1 MTYKE
6 IDELR
11 IGDTIEIKIPEKKWS
26 WLKFDYVPGEP
37 KTKKVMISYIS
48 YDHGMFWYNDTDCLG
63 RNDLMLNGKLVRKI
77 IDTFDDD
84 FFEKRIEEKK
94 KFEEASKKINETLS
108 KRSLSSIGTKYEY
121 LVGRVIDSGED
132 HSDNAFTKQNYSLNS
147 DTSNQRNVVIKPIE
161 FVGKYQ
167 ENIMNGLE
175 EIKQNLNRNKKEDTS
190 DIIIPIEFIA

>member
-1 MTYKE
+1 MTNKE

-132 HSDNAFTKQNYSLNS
+132 LGK
-147 DTSNQRNVVIKPIE
+147 IE
-161 FVGKYQ
+161 FLCDGDRGEFWLQHFETRTVKFDY
-167 ENIMNGLE
+167 LE
-175 EIKQNLNRNKKEDTS
+175 AAIKKARTIKDAFVVRSTVNTHISKKFELYNDKNN
-190 DIIIPIEFIA
+190 A

>member
-1 MTYKE
+1 MTNKE

-94 KFEEASKKINETLS
+94 KFEEASKK
-108 KRSLSSIGTKYEY
+108 
-121 LVGRVIDSGED
+121 
-132 HSDNAFTKQNYSLNS
+132 
-147 DTSNQRNVVIKPIE
+147 
-161 FVGKYQ
+161 
-167 ENIMNGLE
+167 
-175 EIKQNLNRNKKEDTS
+175 NK
-190 DIIIPIEFIA
+190 

>member
-1 MTYKE
+1 MTNKE

-108 KRSLSSIGTKYEY
+108 KRSLSSIDTKYEY

-132 HSDNAFTKQNYSLNS
+132 LGK
-147 DTSNQRNVVIKPIE
+147 IE
-161 FVGKYQ
+161 FLCDGDRGEFWFQHFETRTVKFNY
-167 ENIMNGLE
+167 LE
-175 EIKQNLNRNKKEDTS
+175 AAIKKARTIKDAFVVRSTVNTHISKKFELYNDKNN
-190 DIIIPIEFIA
+190 A

>member
-1 MTYKE
+1 MTNKE

-132 HSDNAFTKQNYSLNS
+132 LGK
-147 DTSNQRNVVIKPIE
+147 IE
-161 FVGKYQ
+161 FLCDGDRGEFWLQHFETRTVKFDY
-167 ENIMNGLE
+167 LE
-175 EIKQNLNRNKKEDTS
+175 AAIKKARTIKDAFVVMSTVNTHISKKFELYNDKNN
-190 DIIIPIEFIA
+190 A

>member
-1 MTYKE
+1 MTNKE

-84 FFEKRIEEKK
+84 FFEKKIEEKK

-108 KRSLSSIGTKYEY
+108 KRSLSSIDTKYEY

-132 HSDNAFTKQNYSLNS
+132 LGK
-147 DTSNQRNVVIKPIE
+147 IE
-161 FVGKYQ
+161 FLCDGDRGEFWLQHFETRTVKFDY
-167 ENIMNGLE
+167 LE
-175 EIKQNLNRNKKEDTS
+175 AAIKKARTIKDAFVVRSTVNTHISKKFELYNDKNN
-190 DIIIPIEFIA
+190 A

>member
-48 YDHGMFWYNDTDCLG
+48 YDHGLFWYNDTDCLS

-108 KRSLSSIGTKYEY
+108 KRSLSSIDTKYEY

-132 HSDNAFTKQNYSLNS
+132 LGKIEFLCDGDRGEFWFQHFETRTVKFNYLEAAIKKARTIKDAF
-147 DTSNQRNVVIKPIE
+147 VVISTVNTHIS
-161 FVGKYQ
+161 
-167 ENIMNGLE
+167 
-175 EIKQNLNRNKKEDTS
+175 KKFELYNDKNN
-190 DIIIPIEFIA
+190 A

>member
-11 IGDTIEIKIPEKKWS
+11 IGDTIEVKIPEKKWS

-37 KTKKVMISYIS
+37 KTKTVMISYIS
-48 YDHGMFWYNDTDCLG
+48 CDHGLFWYNDTDCLG

-108 KRSLSSIGTKYEY
+108 KRSLSSIDTKYEY

-132 HSDNAFTKQNYSLNS
+132 LGK
-147 DTSNQRNVVIKPIE
+147 IE
-161 FVGKYQ
+161 FLCDGDRGELWFQ
-167 ENIMNGLE
+167 HLE
-175 EIKQNLNRNKKEDTS
+175 TRTVKFNYLEAAIKKARTIKDAFVVTVTVNTHISKKFELYNDKNN
-190 DIIIPIEFIA
+190 A

>member
-1 MTYKE
+1 MTNKE

-84 FFEKRIEEKK
+84 FFEKKIEEKK

-108 KRSLSSIGTKYEY
+108 KRSLSSIDTKYEY

-132 HSDNAFTKQNYSLNS
+132 LGK
-147 DTSNQRNVVIKPIE
+147 IE
-161 FVGKYQ
+161 FLCDGDRGEFWFQYFETRTVKFNY
-167 ENIMNGLE
+167 LE
-175 EIKQNLNRNKKEDTS
+175 AAIKKARTIKDAFVVRSTVNTHISKKFELYNDKNN
-190 DIIIPIEFIA
+190 A

>member
-1 MTYKE
+1 MTNKE

-11 IGDTIEIKIPEKKWS
+11 IGDTIEIKITEKKWS

-132 HSDNAFTKQNYSLNS
+132 LGK
-147 DTSNQRNVVIKPIE
+147 IE
-161 FVGKYQ
+161 FLCDGDRGEFWLQHFETRTVKFDY
-167 ENIMNGLE
+167 LE
-175 EIKQNLNRNKKEDTS
+175 AAIKKARTIKDAFVVRSTVNTHISKKFELYNDKNN
-190 DIIIPIEFIA
+190 A